1 MSHFNSILQILSK
14 RKNVQTSSGPLR
26 QSYVQITKT
35 PVHTRL
41 RGIQQPTLSIG
52 STVTLLYDCPEV
64 PCPKMTVKKLTEE
77 SALCLWFTDA
87 TCIEVAEFPKNVLK
101 LC

>member
-14 RKNVQTSSGPLR
+14 RKNVQTSSGALR
-26 QSYVQITKT
+26 QSYIQITESSTHAK
-35 PVHTRL
+35 L
-41 RGIQQPTLSIG
+41 RGTQQPILSIG
-52 STVTLLYDCPEV
+52 STVTLRYDCPEI
-64 PCPKMTVKKLTEE
+64 PCPKMIVKKLTDE
-77 SALCLWFTDA
+77 SAVCLWFTDA